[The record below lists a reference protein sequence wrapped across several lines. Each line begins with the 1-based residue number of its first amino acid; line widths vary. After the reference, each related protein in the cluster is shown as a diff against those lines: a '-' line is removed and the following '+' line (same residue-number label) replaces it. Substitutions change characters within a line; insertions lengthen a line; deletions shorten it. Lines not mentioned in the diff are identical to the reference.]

1 MEGFIVVIVSLMIV
15 VMMLGYI
22 LLYLTYVIP
31 LFRLIYMDW
40 IAIIVVSIPTMV
52 FIMRLGTSKSLKV
65 FEKKPVGKEL
75 IIWLRRDGSVIPSYA
90 SRPFFGESFLDLP
103 RVGLIHDLGKGSVY
117 RWGDKNVRFAL
128 ENVNHTPDP
137 TYVNYTHWL
146 YKMGFDNMAGVRKF
160 IDNDGKSEDVTVPFE
175 PVSTLVTEMK
185 EAKKVDKSFKPL
197 VKKHEKHDVIGG
209 LIDRWKKPK
218 K

>member
-1 MEGFIVVIVSLMIV
+1 MIIISICIMFMV
-15 VMMLGYI
+15 LGYS

-40 IAIIVVSIPTMV
+40 IAAIVISIPTFL
-52 FIMRLGTSKSLKV
+52 FIIRLGSSKSMQL
-65 FEKKPVGKEL
+65 FEKKPIGKEL
-75 IIWLRRDGSVIPSYA
+75 VIWLRRDGTVIPCYA

-103 RVGLIHDLGKGSVY
+103 KVGIIHDLGKGSVY

-146 YKMGFDNMAGVRKF
+146 YKQGFDDVVGVQKF
-160 IDNDGKSEDVTVPFE
+160 IENGGSSEKVVPFK
-175 PVSTLVTEMK
+175 PVETLVSEMK
-185 EAKKVDKSFKPL
+185 GCEKDKSFKPL
-197 VKKHEKHDVIGG
+197 IKKHNGIVG
-209 LIDRWKKPK
+209 LIDRWKKK
-218 K
+218 